1 MRILLAQPLGYLYT
15 SGGAHKANRLLMEGL
30 AARGHACRVLSP
42 LSASESVKSR
52 AELLA
57 ELAQRGVGLRQAP
70 GGVEGYFLNGVEVRV
85 TQNYLHQCAVLAGQ
99 VREFRPDV
107 LLVSEDTAHLMLGAA
122 LEADPARVVYIS
134 HSPATLPFGPDT
146 FCADEDKTRLLKQ
159 ARGVI
164 AVSDYLT
171 SYIGRWGGIKA
182 ETIRFPVYGS
192 GPFPDLGRFE
202 GGCVT
207 LVNPCPIKGRSI
219 FLELARRLPGVE
231 FAAVPTWGAVKE
243 DLELIRDLPNVRVI
257 PPSENIDDVFR
268 QTRVLLVPSL
278 CGEAFGQI
286 VVEAMLRGIP
296 VLASNVGGL
305 PEAKLGVDFL
315 LPVTSIERY
324 EPLPGEQVK
333 VAYTPVIPKQ
343 DVRPWAETLGR
354 LVTDEDCYRR
364 VSRQSREAGLKFVA
378 GLGFAP
384 FEEYFERLARA
395 RLDVRQAGAADAP
408 SGVKGRRREEAGR
421 QFVSDLPAD
430 KRALLALK
438 LKQNLAARA
447 AQPGGES
454 CRQI

>member
-57 ELAQRGVGLRQAP
+57 ELAQRGAALRQTQD
-70 GGVEGYFLNGVEVRV
+70 GGEGYSLNGVEVRV

-107 LLVSEDTAHLMLGAA
+107 VLVSEDTAHLMLGAA
-122 LEADPARVVYIS
+122 LEADRTRVVYIS

-146 FCADEDKTRLLKQ
+146 FCADEDKSRLLRQ
-159 ARGVI
+159 ARGMI

-171 SYIGRWGGIKA
+171 SYIGRWGGIEA
-182 ETIRFPVYGS
+182 ETIRFPVYGP
-192 GPFPDLGRFE
+192 GPYPDLGRFE
-202 GGCVT
+202 GGRVT

-219 FLELARRLPGVE
+219 FLELARQLPEVE

-243 DLELIRDLPNVRVI
+243 DFELIRDLPNVRVI
-257 PPSENIDDVFR
+257 PPSENIDDIFR
-268 QTRVLLVPSL
+268 QTRVLLAPSL
-278 CGEAFGQI
+278 WGEAFGQV

-315 LPVTSIERY
+315 LPVRPIERY

-333 VAYTPVIPKQ
+333 VAYIPVIPEQ
-343 DVRPWAETLGR
+343 DVRPWVETLGQ
-354 LVTDEDCYRR
+354 LVADAECYRR

-384 FEEYFERLARA
+384 FEDYFEGLARREGRTA
-395 RLDVRQAGAADAP
+395 FAEEAP
-408 SGVKGRRREEAGR
+408 SVAQGVSRESAGRRL
-421 QFVSDLPAD
+421 VSELPAD
-430 KRALLALK
+430 MRALLALK
-438 LKQNLAARA
+438 LKRNLAARA
-447 AQPGGES
+447 AHAGGES